1 MKKNMIEK
9 KIQAAG
15 LPMGYILQE
24 LGLKQE
30 ATFWRQ
36 IEAGTMTAD
45 RVRRLGQIFRLRPEE
60 LHVLLAA

>member
-36 IEAGTMTAD
+36 IEAGTLTAP
-45 RVRRLGQIFRLRPEE
+45 RSRRLCEIFRLRPEE
-60 LHVLLAA
+60 IRALLAA

>member
-24 LGLKQE
+24 VGIRKE
-30 ATFWRQ
+30 ATFWKQ
-36 IEAGTMTAD
+36 LQEGTLKVTALQ
-45 RVRRLGQIFRLRPEE
+45 RLVSMLRLNAED
-60 LHVLLAA
+60 LQAIMAA